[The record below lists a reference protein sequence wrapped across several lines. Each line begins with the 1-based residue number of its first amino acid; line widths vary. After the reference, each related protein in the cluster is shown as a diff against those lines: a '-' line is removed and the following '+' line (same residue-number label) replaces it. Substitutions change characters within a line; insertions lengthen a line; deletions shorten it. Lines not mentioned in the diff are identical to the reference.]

1 MDLFYSNFNKDDK
14 LITINQIDSKHI
26 TKSFR
31 KNMGDLIK
39 ITNGNGSICDAEIIE
54 KGRNIKVEIKK
65 IVNYEREKISIHVA
79 LSPLK
84 NTSRFEWFV
93 EKATELGINQITPII
108 SHYSE
113 KRKVNT
119 ERLERIIISSMKQ
132 SNQCYRPIL
141 NTIVDYKTFILSNKE
156 EKIMANLK
164 TNNKLQKKLLESDNL
179 CLLIGPEGGFSNK
192 EIEYS
197 IKNNVK
203 EITLGNNRLRSE
215 TAAIYSIS
223 AIKAIIS

>member
-31 KNMGDLIK
+31 KNIGDLIK

-65 IVNYEREKISIHVA
+65 IVNYEREKTSIHVA

-84 NTSRFEWFV
+84 NISRFEWFV

-108 SHYSE
+108 SDYSE

-164 TNNKLQKKLLESDNL
+164 TNNKLQKKLLETNNL
-179 CLLIGPEGGFSNK
+179 CLLIGPEGGFSDK

-197 IKNNVK
+197 LKNNVK

>member
-31 KNMGDLIK
+31 KNIGDLIK

-65 IVNYEREKISIHVA
+65 IVNYEREKTSIHVA

-84 NTSRFEWFV
+84 NISRFEWFV

-164 TNNKLQKKLLESDNL
+164 TNNKLQKKLLETNNL
-179 CLLIGPEGGFSNK
+179 CLLIGPEGGFSDK

-197 IKNNVK
+197 LKNNVK